1 MKIELPESRPEERTP
16 LVEALLRIIWQLAD
30 QVAKLEQSNQELRDE
45 IALLKGQKPR
55 PKIRPSILNTPPPP
69 SQDRA
74 ERPSR
79 GKPSRPKTS
88 DLTIHQTVEV
98 HPDNLPAGSTL
109 KGYESYVVQDLI
121 IQSKNTKYLRAR
133 YDLSVGGSVL
143 APLPHGVLP
152 VEGGH
157 FGASLVAHILD
168 QYHQA
173 HVTEPLLLEQL
184 WEYGVDISAG
194 QLHRILTDNK
204 GVFHQEKAEVL
215 ATALAVSSYIGTDD
229 TGARHQ
235 GKNGYCTA
243 IGNDLFAYFEST
255 DSKSRLNFLQVLQGC
270 QAEQRDYAV
279 NDTALAYWKRQKLA
293 AARIDQLTN
302 QLTRQHTP
310 PFVSESFVGESGDFG
325 ERAFIG
331 ESAWQSWLS
340 ELKITNERHVLIATE
355 GALLGGLVARGIS
368 PNLGVLSDGAPQ
380 FFVFVHAACWIHAER
395 PLAKLVPHNEEH
407 RLAIETVRTQIWDF
421 YKDLK
426 AYREQPDETQKPVLT
441 ARFEALVNQRTD
453 YPNINSVLKEMR
465 GNQADL
471 LRVLERPEIPL
482 HNNAEESDIRE
493 FVKRRKISGGTR
505 SDAGRRCRDTFASLK
520 KTCRKVGVRFWD
532 YLQDRVRGLGQ
543 LPRLADL
550 IRQKAQAAAASKAAA
565 VPARQPAT
573 HGTT

>member
-1 MKIELPESRPEERTP
+1 MELPEIPPEERTP
-16 LVEALLRIIWQLAD
+16 LVEALLGIIRQLAD
-30 QVAKLEQSNQELRDE
+30 RVATLEQSNQELRDE

-55 PKIRPSILNTPPPP
+55 PKISPSILNTPPAPKDPADPRPP
-69 SQDRA
+69 
-74 ERPSR
+74 R

-88 DLTIHQTVEV
+88 ELTIHQTVEV
-98 HPDNLPAGSTL
+98 HIDAPPVGSAL

-121 IQSKNTKYLRAR
+121 IRSENTKYRRAR
-133 YDLSVGGSVL
+133 YELPAGGSLL
-143 APLPHGVLP
+143 APLPQGVLP

-157 FGASLVAHILD
+157 FGANLVAHILD

-204 GVFHQEKAEVL
+204 DAFHQEKTEVL
-215 ATALAVSSYIGTDD
+215 AAGLAVSSYIGTDD

-255 DSKSRLNFLQVLQGC
+255 NSKSRLNFLQVLQGC
-270 QAEQRDYAV
+270 PAEQRDYAASDIAV
-279 NDTALAYWKRQKLA
+279 AYWKRQKLA
-293 AARIDQLTN
+293 AALIDKLIQ
-302 QLTRQHTP
+302 QPTR
-310 PFVSESFVGESGDFG
+310 EFVGEQ
-325 ERAFIG
+325 
-331 ESAWQSWLS
+331 AWQSWLA
-340 ELKITNERHVLIATE
+340 ELEITNERHVLIVTE
-355 GALLGGLVARGIS
+355 GALLGGLVARGVS
-368 PNLGVLSDGAPQ
+368 PDLGVLSDGAPQ
-380 FFVFVHAACWIHAER
+380 FVVFVHAACWVHAER

-453 YPNINSVLKEMR
+453 YPNINGVLKEMR
-465 GNQADL
+465 GNQTDL

-493 FVKRRKISGGTR
+493 FVKRRKMSGGTR
-505 SDAGRRCRDTFASLK
+505 SDSGRRCRDTFASLK
-520 KTCRKVGVRFWD
+520 KTCRKLGVRFWD
-532 YLQDRVRGLGQ
+532 YLQDRIRGLGHV
-543 LPRLADL
+543 PRLAEL
-550 IRQKAQAAAASKAAA
+550 IRQRAKAATASKVAA
-565 VPARQPAT
+565 VPA
-573 HGTT
+573 